1 MWPVAT
7 GVTDSTL
14 SVIVLVDPT
23 DGAAEEYT
31 QVYPTATGNCSAAAG
46 TTPGA
51 ELAVGPEVTLEFAP
65 EVAPMRAVAGAE
77 VVEVDVPADV
87 LHPAR
92 TSPVIA
98 ASAAFAVMCR
108 PCVFTPA
115 AYSRRLLC
123 GPETA
128 KLARHRELAAAD
140 DLTPA
145 RLDPRR
151 A

>member
-1 MWPVAT
+1 VAT
-7 GVTDSTL
+7 RVTDSTL

-23 DGAAEEYT
+23 DGTAEEYT
-31 QVYPTATGNCSAAAG
+31 QEFPTATGNCSAAAG

-51 ELAVGPEVTLEFAP
+51 EFEVAPEVAPEFAP
-65 EVAPMRAVAGAE
+65 EVAALLPVAGAE
-77 VVEVDVPADV
+77 VDVLADV

-115 AYSRRLLC
+115 AYSRRLLR

-128 KLARHRELAAAD
+128 KLARHREV
-140 DLTPA
+140 A
-145 RLDPRR
+145 RRR
-151 A
+151 